1 MCFLSR
7 SPVTGGGA
15 RISGRGMSRSTTACS
30 HLASAHFTSPSLT
43 LSLAGPRPGSS
54 PLQAPQ
60 YRSKTPIRTRV
71 TAIIESSTRKCMTP
85 PPSLRQA
92 PSPRDPGPS
101 PPNTAPLPKK
111 VRSPLVEMEST
122 QLQSSSRS
130 LSSCVSQASDS
141 GLNMN
146 KLSEICQ
153 RNFVENYSS
162 SSESV
167 SAAQKNRWS
176 ENQITGRDFVKT
188 SQAPLNEDLNRNT
201 RLDNTVSGSRGPRF
215 SMFHS
220 KSVLKMERRMAS
232 SGCSS
237 LISSMESVESNTSEG
252 K

>member
-1 MCFLSR
+1 M
-7 SPVTGGGA
+7 TGGSA

-30 HLASAHFTSPSLT
+30 HLASAHFTSPSLS
-43 LSLAGPRPGSS
+43 LSGARPS
-54 PLQAPQ
+54 PLQAPSQ
-60 YRSKTPIRTRV
+60 RTRTPIRTRI

-92 PSPRDPGPS
+92 PAACDPS

-111 VRSPLVEMEST
+111 VRSPLVESS
-122 QLQSSSRS
+122 QLQFSSQS

-141 GLNMN
+141 GSGVNMN

-188 SQAPLNEDLNRNT
+188 SQAPLTEDLNRSS
-201 RLDNTVSGSRGPRF
+201 RLDGSVSVTRAPRF
-215 SMFHS
+215 SMFHP
-220 KSVLKMERRMAS
+220 KSLLKLERRMAS

-252 K
+252 KKSMILLFTSRI